1 VEDNLFEEMAKGA
14 PARPGVYLMKDKDD
28 TVIYVGKARNLRA
41 RVRSY
46 IGAKDARPMV
56 PFLLSR
62 AKDIEFIVTGTE
74 KEALILENTL
84 IKKNRPRYNV
94 TLRDDKNYFSIRVDP
109 GEDYPRLDLVRR
121 MKSDGARY
129 FGPYS
134 SSQAV
139 KETLRSIQK
148 AFPLRTCRDRAF
160 RKRTRP
166 CIEHEIKRCS
176 APCCGYI
183 SSSDYKKILSD
194 AMLFLEGREKKL
206 ISDLRL
212 RMKDASKALNF
223 EDAAALRDSIN
234 AIEKTLERQ
243 HVVSASFKDRDVFGL
258 FRAGNRTQLYALY
271 VRSGKII
278 GQRKFPLFKTR
289 AGSPEIL
296 SSFLKQYYDGD
307 VTIPEEVI
315 IPEEIEDGD
324 VVGEWLRDRRH
335 KKVSL
340 VVPKRGGRADLLTI
354 AAKNAE
360 NAFATE
366 KDSEAE
372 REKILHLLAGKLHLT
387 ALPRRIECFDIS
399 NLQGKYAVGS
409 MVSFRDGEPDRAG
422 YRRFRIK
429 TKEEA
434 DDYGMMREVLER
446 RYGKGE
452 NLPDLVVVDG
462 GKGQLGVALSV
473 VCELGIENVDV
484 IGLAKESR
492 IMPGEGLKIVRK
504 DVDRIYIPKRKNP
517 LYLTKHPQALFLL
530 QRVRDE
536 AHRFAIG
543 YHRKL
548 KEKGDFHS
556 ILDDIPGI
564 GQRRKEVL
572 LGHFHDVEKIRR
584 ASKEELAD
592 VKGIGKD
599 AALRIF
605 EHFRDPFS
613 ST

>member
-1 VEDNLFEEMAKGA
+1 MVKGA
-14 PARPGVYLMKDKDD
+14 PARPGIYLMKDKDD
-28 TVIYVGKARNLRA
+28 AVIYVGKARNLRA
-41 RVRSY
+41 RISSY
-46 IGAKDARPMV
+46 TGAKDARPMI

-62 AKDIEFIVTGTE
+62 VKSLEFVVTETE

-84 IKKNRPRYNV
+84 IKRNRPRYNV
-94 TLRDDKNYFSIRVDP
+94 NLRDDKNYFSIRVDLR
-109 GEDYPRLDLVRR
+109 EEYPRLELVRR
-121 MKSDGARY
+121 MKNDGARY

-134 SSQAV
+134 SSQSV

-148 AFPLRTCRDRAF
+148 VFPLRTCRERVF
-160 RKRTRP
+160 KKRTRP
-166 CIEHEIKRCS
+166 CIEYEIKRCS

-183 SSSDYKKILSD
+183 AGDEYKKILSD
-194 AMLFLEGREKKL
+194 AMLFLEGREKTL
-206 ISDLRL
+206 ISQLRL
-212 RMKDASKALNF
+212 RMKEASKAMRF

-243 HVVSASFKDRDVFGL
+243 HVVSTSFKNQDIFGL
-258 FRAGNRTQLYALY
+258 YRQGNRTQLYALY

-278 GQRKFPLFKTR
+278 GQRKIPLFKTK

-307 VTIPEEVI
+307 VPIPEEVI
-315 IPEEIEDGD
+315 IPEEIEDRD
-324 VVGEWLRDRRH
+324 VVAEWMSDKRQKR
-335 KKVSL
+335 VSL
-340 VVPKRGGRADLLTI
+340 LVPKRGARVDLLKI
-354 AAKNAE
+354 AAE
-360 NAFATE
+360 NAKNIFSADR
-366 KDSEAE
+366 DSEVE
-372 REKILHLLAGKLHLT
+372 REETLRLLAGRLRLK

-422 YRRFRIK
+422 YRRFRIR
-429 TKEEA
+429 TKEDA

-446 RYGKGE
+446 RYKKGDTP
-452 NLPDLVVVDG
+452 PDLVVVDG

-473 VCELGIENVDV
+473 FCELGIKNVDV

-492 IMPGEGLKIVRK
+492 MIPGDGLKILRK

-517 LYLTKHPQALFLL
+517 VYLTKHPPALSLL

-536 AHRFAIG
+536 AHRFAVT

-548 KEKGDFHS
+548 KEEGDFHS

-564 GQRRKEVL
+564 GKKRKEAL
-572 LGHFHDVEKIRR
+572 LTHFHDVEKIRM
-584 ASKEELAD
+584 ASKEELKN
-592 VKGIGKD
+592 VTGIGEE

-605 EHFRDPFS
+605 EHFHNTASPSFRS
-613 ST
+613 AVK

>member
-1 VEDNLFEEMAKGA
+1 MEDNLLEKMTKGA
-14 PARPGVYLMKDKDD
+14 PARPGVYLMKDKEDA
-28 TVIYVGKARNLRA
+28 VIYVGKARNLRT

-46 IGAKDARPMV
+46 IGAKDNRPMI
-56 PFLLSR
+56 PFLVSR
-62 AKDIEFIVTGTE
+62 INDIEFIVTGTE

-84 IKKNRPRYNV
+84 IKKSRPRYNV
-94 TLRDDKNYFSIRVDP
+94 NLRDDKNYFSIRVNP
-109 GEDYPRLDLVRR
+109 GEEYPRLELVRR
-121 MKSDGARY
+121 MKNDGARY

-148 AFPLRTCRDRAF
+148 VFPLRTCRERVF
-160 RKRTRP
+160 KKRTRP
-166 CIEHEIKRCS
+166 CIEYEIKRCS

-183 SSSDYKKILSD
+183 LSSDYKKILSD

-206 ISDLRL
+206 VSDLRL
-212 RMKDASKALNF
+212 RMKEASKAMKY
-223 EDAAALRDSIN
+223 EDAATLRDSIN

-243 HVVSASFKDRDVFGL
+243 NVVSTSFKDQDIFGL
-258 FRAGNRTQLYALY
+258 FRQGNRTQIHALY
-271 VRSGKII
+271 VRKGKII

-307 VTIPEEVI
+307 VAIPEEVI

-324 VVGEWLRDRRH
+324 IVAEWMKDKRQ

-340 VVPKRGGRADLLTI
+340 IVPKRGGRADLLKI

-360 NAFATE
+360 NVFAAE

-372 REKILHLLAGKLHLT
+372 REKTLHLLAGKLHLKK
-387 ALPRRIECFDIS
+387 LPRKIECFDIS

-422 YRRFRIK
+422 YRRFRIR
-429 TKEEA
+429 TKEGA

-446 RYGKGE
+446 RYRKGE
-452 NLPDLVVVDG
+452 NLPDLIVVDG

-484 IGLAKESR
+484 IELAKESR
-492 IMPGEGLKIVRK
+492 IMPGEGLQIVRK
-504 DVDRIYIPKRKNP
+504 DVDRIYLPKRKNP
-517 LYLTKHPQALFLL
+517 VYLTKHPPALFLL

-536 AHRFAIG
+536 AHRFAVT
-543 YHRKL
+543 YYRKL
-548 KEKGDFHS
+548 KEKEDFHS

-564 GQRRKEVL
+564 GKKRKEAL
-572 LGHFHDVEKIRR
+572 LAHFNDVEKIRK
-584 ASKEELAD
+584 ASKKELQD
-592 VKGIGKD
+592 VAGIGKE
-599 AALRIF
+599 AALVIF
-605 EHFRDPFS
+605 EHFHK
-613 ST
+613 

>member
-1 VEDNLFEEMAKGA
+1 MDEVLLEKMTKGA
-14 PARPGVYLMKDKDD
+14 PAKPGVYLMRDKDYA
-28 TVIYVGKARNLRA
+28 VIYVGKARNLRA

-46 IGAKDARPMV
+46 VGAKDSRPMI

-62 AKDIEFIVTGTE
+62 INDIEFVVTETE

-84 IKKNRPRYNV
+84 IKKMRPRYNV
-94 TLRDDKNYFSIRVDP
+94 NLRDDKNYFSIRVDP
-109 GEDYPRLDLVRR
+109 REDYPRLELVRR

-148 AFPLRTCRDRAF
+148 VFPLRTCRDRVF
-160 RKRTRP
+160 KKRTRP
-166 CIEHEIKRCS
+166 CIEYEIKRCQG
-176 APCCGYI
+176 ACCGYI
-183 SSSDYKKILSD
+183 TKGDYKKILSD
-194 AMLFLEGREKKL
+194 AILFLEGREKKL

-212 RMKDASKALNF
+212 RMKGASQALNY
-223 EDAAALRDSIN
+223 EEAAALRDSIR
-234 AIEKTLERQ
+234 AIENTLERQ
-243 HVVSASFKDRDVFGL
+243 RVVSATFKNQDVFGL
-258 FRAGNRTQLYALY
+258 FRAGKRTQIYALY
-271 VRSGKII
+271 VRGGKII
-278 GQRKFPLFKTR
+278 GQRKVSLFTTL

-307 VTIPEEVI
+307 VAIPEEVI
-315 IPEEIEDGD
+315 IPEEIEDRN
-324 VVGEWLRDRRH
+324 VVTEWLSDRRR

-340 VVPKRGGRADLLTI
+340 LVPKRGTRADLLKI

-360 NAFATE
+360 NVLAAERDTE
-366 KDSEAE
+366 EE
-372 REKILHLLAGKLHLT
+372 REKALQLLTVKLQLKSP
-387 ALPRRIECFDIS
+387 PRRIECFDIS

-409 MVSFRDGEPDRAG
+409 MVSFRDGEPDKAG
-422 YRRFRIK
+422 YRRYKIR
-429 TKEEA
+429 TKEGS

-446 RYGKGE
+446 RYRKGK

-473 VCELGIENVDV
+473 FCELGMDHIDA

-492 IMPGEGLKIVRK
+492 ITAGEGLKIVRK
-504 DVDRIYIPKRKNP
+504 DVDRIYVPKRKNP
-517 LYLTKHPQALFLL
+517 VYLTKHPQALFLL

-548 KEKGDFHS
+548 KERGDLHS
-556 ILDDIPGI
+556 ILDDIPGV
-564 GQRRKEVL
+564 GKKRKEAL
-572 LGHFHDVEKIRR
+572 ISHFTTVEKIGQ
-584 ASKEELAD
+584 ASKEELRD
-592 VKGIGKD
+592 VPGIGKE
-599 AALRIF
+599 AASRIF
-605 EHFRDPFS
+605 DHFQTTSFP
-613 ST
+613 

>member
-1 VEDNLFEEMAKGA
+1 MEEILLEKMSNRA
-14 PARPGVYLMKDKDD
+14 PGRPGVYLMKDKDD
-28 TVIYVGKARNLRA
+28 AVIYVGKARNLRA

-46 IGAKDARPMV
+46 IGAKDARPMI
-56 PFLLSR
+56 PFLVSR
-62 AKDIEFIVTGTE
+62 VNDIEFIVTDTE
-74 KEALILENTL
+74 KEALILENNL

-94 TLRDDKNYFSIRVDP
+94 NLRDDKNYFSIRVDL
-109 GEDYPRLDLVRR
+109 GEEYPRLELVRR
-121 MKSDGARY
+121 MKNDGARH

-148 AFPLRTCRDRAF
+148 VFPLRTCRERAF

-166 CIEHEIKRCS
+166 CIEYEINRCS
-176 APCCGYI
+176 GPCCGNI

-206 ISDLRL
+206 ISDLRV

-223 EDAAALRDSIN
+223 EEAAALRDSIN
-234 AIEKTLERQ
+234 AIEKTLEKQR
-243 HVVSASFKDRDVFGL
+243 VVSASFKDQDVFGL
-258 FRAGNRTQLYALY
+258 FRAGNRTQIYALH
-271 VRSGKII
+271 VRKGKMI

-307 VTIPEEVI
+307 VAIPEEII

-324 VVGEWLRDRRH
+324 VVGEWMRDKRR
-335 KKVSL
+335 KKVFL
-340 VVPKRGGRADLLTI
+340 LVPKRGDRVDLLRI
-354 AAKNAE
+354 AVKNAKNV
-360 NAFATE
+360 FAAE

-372 REKILHLLAGKLHLT
+372 REKTLHVLAGKLHLNKT
-387 ALPRRIECFDIS
+387 PRRIECFDIS

-409 MVSFRDGEPDRAG
+409 MISFRDGEPDRAG
-422 YRRFRIK
+422 YRRFRIR
-429 TKEEA
+429 TKEGA

-446 RYGKGE
+446 RYRKGE

-462 GKGQLGVALSV
+462 GKGQLGVAISAFR
-473 VCELGIENVDV
+473 EFGMEDMDV

-492 IMPGEGLKIVRK
+492 IIPGEGLKIVRK

-517 LYLTKHPQALFLL
+517 VYLTKHPPALFLL

-536 AHRFAIG
+536 AHRFAVT

-548 KEKGDFHS
+548 KEKEDFHS

-564 GQRRKEVL
+564 GKKRKEAL
-572 LGHFHDVEKIRR
+572 LAHFNDVEKIRT
-584 ASKEELAD
+584 ASKEELQD
-592 VKGIGKD
+592 VTGIGKE
-599 AALRIF
+599 AALRVF
-605 EHFRDPFS
+605 EHFREAS
-613 ST
+613 SP

>member
-1 VEDNLFEEMAKGA
+1 VEDTLLEKMTKGA
-14 PARPGVYLMKDKDD
+14 PARPGVYLMKDKDNA
-28 TVIYVGKARNLRA
+28 VIYVGKARNLRA

-46 IGAKDARPMV
+46 IGAKDSRPMI
-56 PFLLSR
+56 PFLVSR
-62 AKDIEFIVTGTE
+62 INDIEFVVTGTE

-109 GEDYPRLDLVRR
+109 GEEYPRLELVRH
-121 MKSDGARY
+121 MKNDGARY

-148 AFPLRTCRDRAF
+148 VFPLRTCRERAF

-166 CIEHEIKRCS
+166 CIEYEIKRCS
-176 APCCGYI
+176 APCCDYI

-206 ISDLRL
+206 ISNLRL
-212 RMKDASKALNF
+212 RMKEASKALKF

-243 HVVSASFKDRDVFGL
+243 RVVSTSFKDQDVYGL
-258 FRAGNRTQLYALY
+258 FRAGNSTQIYALY
-271 VRSGKII
+271 VRKGKII
-278 GQRKFPLFKTR
+278 GQRKVPLFKTR

-307 VTIPEEVI
+307 VAIPEEVI
-315 IPEEIEDGD
+315 IPEEIEDRD
-324 VVGEWLRDRRH
+324 VVTEWMRDKRRR
-335 KKVSL
+335 KVSL
-340 VVPKRGGRADLLTI
+340 LVPKRGGKADLLKI
-354 AAKNAE
+354 AVKNAE
-360 NAFATE
+360 NVFAAQ
-366 KDSEAE
+366 KDSKAE
-372 REKILHLLAGKLHLT
+372 REKTLHLLAGKLYLKK
-387 ALPRRIECFDIS
+387 LPRRIECFDIS

-422 YRRFRIK
+422 YRRFRIR
-429 TKEEA
+429 TKEGA

-446 RYGKGE
+446 RYRKGE

-462 GKGQLGVALSV
+462 GKGQLGVAISV
-473 VCELGIENVDV
+473 ACELGIENVDI

-504 DVDRIYIPKRKNP
+504 DVDRIYVPKRKNP
-517 LYLTKHPQALFLL
+517 VYLTKHPPALFLL

-536 AHRFAIG
+536 AHRFAVT

-564 GQRRKEVL
+564 GKKRKEAL
-572 LGHFHDVEKIRR
+572 LAHFHDVEKIRT
-584 ASKEELAD
+584 ASKEELHN
-592 VKGIGKD
+592 VPGIGKE
-599 AALRIF
+599 AASGIF
-605 EHFRDPFS
+605 EHFSKASFP
-613 ST
+613 

>member
-1 VEDNLFEEMAKGA
+1 VEANLLEKIAKGV
-14 PARPGVYLMKDKDD
+14 PARPGVYLMKDQEGV
-28 TVIYVGKARNLRA
+28 VIYVGKARNLRT

-46 IGAKDARPMV
+46 IGAKDTRPMV
-56 PFLLSR
+56 PFLISR

-74 KEALILENTL
+74 KEALILENNL

-109 GEDYPRLDLVRR
+109 GEAYPRLDLVRR
-121 MKSDGARY
+121 MKNDGARY

-148 AFPLRTCRDRAF
+148 VFPLRTCKERAF

-176 APCCGYI
+176 GPCCGHI
-183 SSSDYKKILSD
+183 SKNDYRKLLSD
-194 AMLFLEGREKKL
+194 TMLFLEGREKKL

-212 RMKDASKALNF
+212 RMKKASKELNY
-223 EDAAALRDSIN
+223 EEAAALRDSIN

-243 HVVSASFKDRDVFGL
+243 HIVSTSFKDQDVFGL
-258 FRAGNRTQLYALY
+258 FRAGNRTQLYALH
-271 VRSGKII
+271 VRKGKII

-289 AGSPEIL
+289 AESPEIL

-307 VTIPEEVI
+307 ITVPEEVI
-315 IPEEIEDGD
+315 ISEEIEDGD
-324 VVGEWLRDRRH
+324 VVAEWMRDKRRR
-335 KKVSL
+335 KVSL
-340 VVPKRGGRADLLTI
+340 LVPKRGGRADLLKI
-354 AAKNAE
+354 AVKNAE
-360 NAFATE
+360 NIFAAE
-366 KDSEAE
+366 KESETE
-372 REKILHLLAGKLHLT
+372 REKTLQLLAGKLHLT
-387 ALPRRIECFDIS
+387 TLPRRIECFDIS

-422 YRRFRIK
+422 YRRFKIK
-429 TKEEA
+429 TKEGA

-446 RYGKGE
+446 RYRKGE

-473 VCELGIENVDV
+473 FCELGLEELNA

-492 IMPGEGLKIVRK
+492 IMPGEGLQIVRK

-517 LYLTKHPQALFLL
+517 VYLTKHPPALFLL

-536 AHRFAIG
+536 AHRFALS

-556 ILDDIPGI
+556 ILDEIPGI
-564 GQRRKEVL
+564 GKKRKEEL
-572 LGHFHDVEKIRR
+572 LAHFNDVEKIRQ
-584 ASKEELAD
+584 ASKEELHR
-592 VKGIGKD
+592 VTGIGK
-599 AALRIF
+599 AAASRIF
-605 EHFRDPFS
+605 EHFREDS
-613 ST
+613 SP